1 MSYSNLSKAMV
12 QRSTTFFS
20 QIDTDSDGLVSLKEI
35 HDACYAFAAQHPSYA
50 PPQPAFVPDIL
61 TTENKTSE
69 DTFSQAEY
77 EALQSSHPELTDS
90 FALIDTN
97 STGSILGSD
106 LVAHYEPQ
114 PEVIPITA
122 TSHFWLE
129 HIKEEEN
136 LTDESTI
143 TLEQFLTLQD
153 NHNVTRYF
161 PLADE

>member
-1 MSYSNLSKAMV
+1 MSYPNLSEAMV

-20 QIDTDSDGLVSLKEI
+20 QTDTNNDGLVSLKEI
-35 HDACYAFAAQHPSYA
+35 NDVCYAHAAQHPSYA
-50 PPQPAFVPDIL
+50 PPQPPFVPTIL

-77 EALQSSHPELTDS
+77 EALQVTYPSLTDA
-90 FALIDTN
+90 FNTIDTN

-114 PEVIPITA
+114 PEVIITA
-122 TSHFWLE
+122 ISQFWLE

-143 TLEQFLTLQD
+143 TLEQFLTLQ
-153 NHNVTRYF
+153 NTYNMTRYF